1 VTLNVLIVPVRAA
14 RSKVWTGSTYERNQI
29 TAALSA
35 GLIRSKMAD
44 WSLHVTMERP
54 MEKDLAERLAKTLAV
69 LCVRNTFLEDLHA
82 GIYPSSTAGD
92 YSDVKV
98 VTPYGEI
105 PWSNLSRFNDDEMRQ
120 LMKEVVNKIYTVL
133 LRMDDVELVQR
144 MDAYARLSTR
154 RWDAPENLTDWFS
167 G

>member
-1 VTLNVLIVPVRAA
+1 
-14 RSKVWTGSTYERNQI
+14 
-29 TAALSA
+29 
-35 GLIRSKMAD
+35 
-44 WSLHVTMERP
+44 
-54 MEKDLAERLAKTLAV
+54 MEKELAEQLAKSLAV

-82 GIYPSSTAGD
+82 GICPSSRAGD

-105 PWSNLSRFNDDEMRQ
+105 PWSNLSRFSDDEMRQ

-133 LRMDDVELVQR
+133 LRLDDVEFVQR
-144 MDAYARLSTR
+144 MDGYARLMTR
-154 RWDAPENLTDWFS
+154 RWATPENLTDWFT